1 MSDEKV
7 TIVLGYGWLVAALLF
22 VLAAVEM
29 ALLLYALR
37 HWRRTLD
44 LQQCPTCRGDAVL
57 PSGQKSC

>member
-44 LQQCPTCRGDAVL
+44 LLIETTENGSR
-57 PSGQKSC
+57 